1 MSEPASVAVVT
12 GAASGIGRASALRLA
27 HAGFLAALLDRDAVG
42 LAATAGQIEAAG
54 GASRSIVVDLRDGPG
69 IAAAVREAGELGSLR
84 TVVNAGGVFSDGD
97 IVELEEDEWNR
108 VIDINLT
115 AAYRVCRAA
124 VPLMT
129 DAGGGTI
136 VNISS
141 MGGRTKAVKASVAY
155 ASSKG
160 GVIAFTQTLAAQCA
174 KHGIR
179 VNCVAPG
186 PVKTPMTDSY
196 DPAETEMITRMVP
209 LGRYADPAE
218 LGEIVHFLATD
229 ASSFITGETV
239 NANGGMFTV

>member
-1 MSEPASVAVVT
+1 MNVAIVT

-27 HAGFLAALLDRDAVG
+27 RDGFLAALLDRDADG
-42 LAATAGQIEAAG
+42 LAATAEQIAAG
-54 GASRSIVVDLRDGPG
+54 GGASHAIVVDLRDGPG
-69 IAAAVREAGELGSLR
+69 IAAAVHEAGALGPVG
-84 TVVNAGGVFSDGD
+84 TVVNAGGVFSGGD
-97 IVELEEDEWNR
+97 IAELEEDEWDR

-129 DAGGGTI
+129 ATGGGTI

-196 DPAETEMITRMVP
+196 DPAETRMITSMVP
-209 LGRYADPAE
+209 LGRYAEPAE

-239 NANGGMFTV
+239 NANGGMFTM